1 MLSLK
6 FTLCTLEHLSWWLCP
21 NCKMWNPIYDMMQIN
36 PEPLV
41 SLHSITIR
49 HTDIGYG
56 YQYFPL
62 LTWLSVRHDSLMF
75 DMIQDVIDYQ
85 GIHGFIPI

>member
-1 MLSLK
+1 MWIPPVIL
-6 FTLCTLEHLSWWLCP
+6 P
-21 NCKMWNPIYDMMQIN
+21 NVNHIYEKLAIK

-41 SLHSITIR
+41 SPQIITTCHAGVSYIN
-49 HTDIGYG
+49 
-56 YQYFPL
+56 QYFPL
-62 LTWLSVRHDSLMF
+62 TTWLSVGNHPLML